1 MNAPSRGYTTVSAIV
16 FTLVA
21 LVQVWRAATGFP
33 VEINHYLLPA
43 AASWG
48 IAALAGVLAVWG
60 WRTR

>member
-1 MNAPSRGYTTVSAIV
+1 MNASSRGYTTVSAIV

-33 VEINHYLLPA
+33 VETNHHLLPA
-43 AASWG
+43 TASWG